1 MRLWHLY
8 LLAGLLALAE
18 LWSGPVAID
27 VGAALRATWEGRDS
41 VDRIIVVDIRLPRL
55 LLALLVGGALA
66 LSGAAL
72 QGLLRNPLA
81 SPDILGV
88 SASAGLLAVLTLYFG
103 LALAAWFVLPAAALA
118 GAALAM
124 LLLLRLTHRLPDT
137 LALILSGI
145 ALTAGA
151 SALTTLAL
159 NYAPNPYALQEV
171 YFWMLGSVANRS
183 LADVALVLPFIVG
196 GCLLLLRCGP
206 CLDALTLGEEGA
218 AALGFPL
225 AQYRWQLIV
234 GVACAVGGAVA
245 VSGSIGFVGLL
256 VPHLL
261 RRAAGAVPSRLLHW
275 SLPGGAVLVLLA
287 DLGVQQLAGAR
298 ELPLGV
304 LTALLGA
311 PFFVGL
317 LLRRESP

>member
-151 SALTTLAL
+151 SALTTLATSL
-159 NYAPNPYALQEV
+159 RGLTAMSSR
-171 YFWMLGSVANRS
+171 MLPAGLTSGC
-183 LADVALVLPFIVG
+183 VG
-196 GCLLLLRCGP
+196 QPVRMM
-206 CLDALTLGEEGA
+206 ALTL
-218 AALGFPL
+218 
-225 AQYRWQLIV
+225 
-234 GVACAVGGAVA
+234 
-245 VSGSIGFVGLL
+245 LL
-256 VPHLL
+256 VSV
-261 RRAAGAVPSRLLHW
+261 AKAVQAEPS
-275 SLPGGAVLVLLA
+275 VL
-287 DLGVQQLAGAR
+287 
-298 ELPLGV
+298 
-304 LTALLGA
+304 
-311 PFFVGL
+311 
-317 LLRRESP
+317 